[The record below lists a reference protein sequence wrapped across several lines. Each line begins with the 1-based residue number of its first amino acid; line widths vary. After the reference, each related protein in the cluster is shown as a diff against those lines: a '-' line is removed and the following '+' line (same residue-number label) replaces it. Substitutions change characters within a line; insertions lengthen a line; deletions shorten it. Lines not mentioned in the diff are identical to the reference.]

1 MKVVINDTYKN
12 ILSIIETPIIPNVNE
27 VIKINNTKYKVLKR
41 VYNIVCNTLLDI
53 NIHVVKLI
61 NNDLSGF

>member
-1 MKVVINDTYKN
+1 MKVIINDTYKN
-12 ILSIIETPIIPNVNE
+12 ILSIIETPIVPNVNDL
-27 VIKINNTKYKVLKR
+27 IKINNTKYKVLKR
-41 VYNIVCNTLLDI
+41 VYNIVGNTLLDI

>member
-1 MKVVINDTYKN
+1 MKVIINDTYKN
-12 ILSIIETPIIPNVNE
+12 ILSIIETPIVPNVNE
-27 VIKINNTKYKVLKR
+27 LIKINNTKYKVLKL
-41 VYNIVCNTLLDI
+41 VYNIVGNTLLDI

>member
-1 MKVVINDTYKN
+1 MKVIINDTYKN
-12 ILSIIETPIIPNVNE
+12 ILSIIETPIVPNVNE
-27 VIKINNTKYKVLKR
+27 LIKINNTKYKILKR
-41 VYNIVCNTLLDI
+41 VYNIVGNTLLDI

>member
-1 MKVVINDTYKN
+1 MKVIINDTYKN
-12 ILSIIETPIIPNVNE
+12 ILSIIETPIVPNVNE
-27 VIKINNTKYKVLKR
+27 LIKINNTKYKVLKR
-41 VYNIVCNTLLDI
+41 VYNIVGNTLLDM

>member
-1 MKVVINDTYKN
+1 MKVIINDTYKN
-12 ILSIIETPIIPNVNE
+12 ILSIIETPIVPNVNE
-27 VIKINNTKYKVLKR
+27 LIKINNIKYKVLKR
-41 VYNIVCNTLLDI
+41 VYNIVGNTLLDI

>member
-1 MKVVINDTYKN
+1 MKVIINDTYKN
-12 ILSIIETPIIPNVNE
+12 ILSIIETPIVPNVNE
-27 VIKINNTKYKVLKR
+27 LIKINNTKYKVLKR
-41 VYNIVCNTLLDI
+41 VYNIVGSTLLDI

>member
-1 MKVVINDTYKN
+1 MKVIINDTYKN
-12 ILSIIETPIIPNVNE
+12 ILSIIETPIVPNVNE
-27 VIKINNTKYKVLKR
+27 LIKINNTKYKVLKR
-41 VYNIVCNTLLDI
+41 VYNIVGNTLLDI

>member
-41 VYNIVCNTLLDI
+41 IYNIVGNTLLDI
-53 NIHVVKLI
+53 NLQVVKLI
-61 NNDLSGF
+61 TNDLSSF

>member
-1 MKVVINDTYKN
+1 MKVIINDTYKN
-12 ILSIIETPIIPNVNE
+12 ILSIIETPIVPNVNE
-27 VIKINNTKYKVLKR
+27 LIKINNTKYKVLKR
-41 VYNIVCNTLLDI
+41 IYNIVGNTLLDI

>member
-1 MKVVINDTYKN
+1 MKVIINDIYKN
-12 ILSIIETPIIPNVNE
+12 ILSIIETPIVPNVNE
-27 VIKINNTKYKVLKR
+27 LIKINNTKYKVLKR
-41 VYNIVCNTLLDI
+41 VYNIVGNTLLDI